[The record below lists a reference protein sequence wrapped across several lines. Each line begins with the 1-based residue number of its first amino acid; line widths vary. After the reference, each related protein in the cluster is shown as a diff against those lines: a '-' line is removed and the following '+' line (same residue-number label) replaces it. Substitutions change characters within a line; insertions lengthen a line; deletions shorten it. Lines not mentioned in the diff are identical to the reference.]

1 VNRNRLLCRQAVN
14 KNVAL
19 LSHMPV
25 LFTLNGVRG
34 RKPVRACRFFDGG
47 DAAHHVLKAGFVG
60 LVVGDVFD
68 WRGTTCAVL
77 HCPGQVFDGDFLS
90 VADVNDFADGADS
103 KRIRPSTVSRMSQKQ
118 RDCFPVPSKLMG
130 ASSSVCRTSG
140 GTRVSSRS
148 STRDARW
155 PVTPCCSASASKLAQ
170 STDASEPASRWQS

>member
-1 VNRNRLLCRQAVN
+1 
-14 KNVAL
+14 
-19 LSHMPV
+19 MPV

-68 WRGTTCAVL
+68 WRGTTGAVL

-103 KRIRPSTVSRMSQKQ
+103 IRRIRPSTVSRTSQKQ
-118 RDCFPVPSKLMG
+118 RDRFPVPSMLMG
-130 ASSSVCRTSG
+130 RRAASAGLPAGPEFLRDQAHA
-140 GTRVSSRS
+140 
-148 STRDARW
+148 TRDGRSRHAAPQVRANS
-155 PVTPCCSASASKLAQ
+155 PNPRMRANQQAAGNRELEKHIRTAQ
-170 STDASEPASRWQS
+170 TIRP